1 MRIKSGNLINKYF
14 YTFFGAVICI
24 SLYFSFIH
32 HVYNFHHFR
41 GSIRTRFDPKLA
53 ALERNVT
60 ILRFR
65 RSERSRYMCN
75 KLNLI
80 ILKTLRFI
88 YKGGQTRSNFRTGRM
103 QCPQKIR
110 AYLPLWGKTLHEVAL
125 EYFLCP

>member
-1 MRIKSGNLINKYF
+1 MRIQSGNLMNKYF

-24 SLYFSFIH
+24 SNYFSFIH
-32 HVYNFHHFR
+32 HVHNFHHFR
-41 GSIRTRFDPKLA
+41 GSIKTRSKLCTRPTMYYFDPTLA

-60 ILRFR
+60 VLRFR
-65 RSERSRYMCN
+65 RSERSIYMCN

-103 QCPQKIR
+103 QCPQ
-110 AYLPLWGKTLHEVAL
+110 
-125 EYFLCP
+125 